1 MQCYEVK
8 RELAPRQQVRRGQ
21 LGTIPLTHTISAVSY
36 QKNPPGKKRT
46 ITNTKFSDS
55 SVSSISSHAKTQVE
69 SPTHKRASGI
79 DVREDM
85 RPGGTTHVLAACKL
99 LGWLNS
105 SI

>member
-36 QKNPPGKKRT
+36 QKNPPGKKGPSPT
-46 ITNTKFSDS
+46 QFSDS
-55 SVSSISSHAKTQVE
+55 SVSSISSHAKTQQVE